1 MADIIV
7 LGAGMVGVSTALALQ
22 LSGRDVVLVDR
33 KPAGRETS
41 YGNAGLIQ
49 AEAVEPHAFP
59 QNLTDIIQ
67 IALKKNADVNFHPS
81 ALPLHAKAL
90 WSYFRNSSPE
100 KYNKISSVYSGLIKR
115 ATQDHAAFI
124 EASGSDALIKRNGFK
139 DVFIDEKLFEQGRN
153 NASRL
158 NKKYGVESEFL
169 DGDQLAAVE
178 PALRKKLG
186 GAIVWKD
193 AWSCTDPGK
202 LTEAYANLFT
212 KRGGQFVHGD
222 AQSLQQTD
230 KGWRILTNDG
240 PLDAESVVVALGP
253 WSDLL
258 LNKFG
263 YNFPILRKRGY
274 HRHFSGS
281 AKLNTP
287 MYFCDA
293 SMVLASMDRGI
304 RVLTGAEIAL
314 RDAPLTPV
322 QLTAAEKQ
330 ARNLVDLGEPVETQ
344 PWAGNRP
351 CMPDMLPV
359 IGRAWNHKGL
369 WMHFGHG
376 HQGFTLGPTT
386 AKILAEAMS
395 DGAPIHPALD
405 PRRFK

>member
-1 MADIIV
+1 MVDVIV

-33 KPAGRETS
+33 KSAGRETS

-59 QNLTDIIQ
+59 QNLTEIIQ
-67 IALKKNADVNFHPS
+67 IALKKNADVNYHSF
-81 ALPLHAKAL
+81 ALPSHAKAL
-90 WSYFRNSSPE
+90 WSYFCNSSPE
-100 KYNKISSVYSGLIKR
+100 KYNKISSVYSGLIKQ

-139 DVFIDEKLFEQGRN
+139 DVFIDEKLFEEGRDK
-153 NASRL
+153 ADRL
-158 NKKYGVESEFL
+158 AEKYGIEIGYL
-169 DGDQLAAVE
+169 DSAQLAAAE

-186 GAIVWKD
+186 GAIVWKE

-202 LTEAYANLFT
+202 LTEAYANLFI
-212 KRGGQFVHGD
+212 KQGGQFVHGD
-222 AQSLQQTD
+222 AQSLQQTGN
-230 KGWRILTNDG
+230 GWRIITTDG

-253 WSDLL
+253 WSDQL

-274 HRHFSGS
+274 HRHFNGS
-281 AKLNTP
+281 AQLNTP
-287 MYFCDA
+287 LYVSDA
-293 SMVLASMDRGI
+293 SMVLAPMDRGI

-314 RDAPLTPV
+314 RDATLTPV

-330 ARNLVDLGEPVETQ
+330 ARNLIDLGEPVETQ

-359 IGRAWNHKGL
+359 IGRAWKHKGL
-369 WMHFGHG
+369 WLHFGHG

-386 AKILAEAMS
+386 AKILAGAML